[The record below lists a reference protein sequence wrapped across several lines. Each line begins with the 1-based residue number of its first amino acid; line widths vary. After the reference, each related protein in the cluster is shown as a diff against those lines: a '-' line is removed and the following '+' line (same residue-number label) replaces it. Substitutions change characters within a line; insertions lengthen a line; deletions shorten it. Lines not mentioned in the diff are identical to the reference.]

1 MNVKSTARYCLL
13 LILFLSLPAF
23 WGCDKERRER
33 VPNVYVNFSIDITSG
48 QYTELQMIGGWVY
61 VTGGWRGIVLYR
73 NTMDEIV
80 ALDRTSTYK
89 PESLGTQVVVEPGS
103 PIAADTLN
111 GMRYLLMDGS
121 VLEGP
126 VSIPLK
132 RYGTTFNGII
142 LHVYN
147 M

>member
-1 MNVKSTARYCLL
+1 MNLKRLGKYTILLFLL
-13 LILFLSLPAF
+13 LLLPV
-23 WGCDKERRER
+23 WHGCKKDGQER
-33 VPNVYVNFSIDITSG
+33 VPNIYVNFTIDITSG
-48 QYTELQMIGGWVY
+48 LYSELQMIGGWVY

-73 NTMDEIV
+73 NSMEEIV

-89 PESLGTQVVVEPGS
+89 PESMGTQVVVEPGA
-103 PIAADTLN
+103 PIAADTIN

-126 VSIPLK
+126 VNIPLK
-132 RYGTTFNGII
+132 RYGTTFDGII

-147 M
+147 